1 MAGFSE
7 YNIAKF
13 NQEIRCFFV
22 CLLFFPGTSEEATPG
37 KQTVQHNFT
46 H

>member
-7 YNIAKF
+7 YNIGKF
-13 NQEIRCFFV
+13 NHKISCFLFVCFFS
-22 CLLFFPGTSEEATPG
+22 GTNEEATPG
-37 KQTVQHNFT
+37 KQTVQHNLT